1 MKRFMKR
8 SYCFGHGLM
17 VVYSLK
23 RHVQPTSYISRA
35 FKLLKRES
43 DQNRKSQ
50 ETGKHLRELKKNG
63 GCPSQVYLA
72 WCKCSSNCEFVI
84 ENHVGSFSFC
94 GSVLYI
100 ELCKTLF

>member
-1 MKRFMKR
+1 M
-8 SYCFGHGLM
+8 
-17 VVYSLK
+17 
-23 RHVQPTSYISRA
+23 
-35 FKLLKRES
+35 RES
-43 DQNRKSQ
+43 NQNRKIK

-63 GCPSQVYLA
+63 GCPSQVYLV

-100 ELCKTLF
+100 ELCKTLFKSSTVLLLFKRKKKKSRCLNVRQQ